1 MATVV
6 GYPPC
11 MSDRLEFFFDPICPF
26 CWVTSRW
33 VVEVARRRP
42 LEVTWRPVSLAILNE
57 EISYDE
63 RRKASPEYPDS
74 HVRGLEMLRVVHA
87 AREAH
92 GQEVVGDLYTALG
105 ELVWDAEPPEG
116 DDFKA
121 VMHEM
126 ARRRD
131 LRPALERVG
140 LPADLADAA
149 DDTSRDDDLRAET
162 EEAAQRCGGGVG
174 TPILSF
180 SPPDGPALFGPVIDA
195 PPEGDDALRL
205 WDAVQTLAQWKGFA
219 ELKRTIRSF
228 PDTPMSSKLARTE
241 TTVR

>member
-1 MATVV
+1 
-6 GYPPC
+6 

-33 VVEVARRRP
+33 VVEVAGKRP
-42 LEVTWRPVSLAILNE
+42 LQVTWRPLSLAILNE
-57 EISYDE
+57 EISYEE
-63 RRKASPEYPDS
+63 RKKASPEYPDS

-92 GQEVVGDLYTALG
+92 GPEVVGDLYTALG
-105 ELVWDAEPPEG
+105 ELVWDADPPEG
-116 DDFKA
+116 DDFRA

-162 EEAAQRCGGGVG
+162 QEAVERCGGGVG
-174 TPILSF
+174 TPILSLA
-180 SPPDGPALFGPVIDA
+180 PPGQEGDEPGPAFFGPVIDA
-195 PPEGDDALRL
+195 PPTGDDALRL
-205 WDAVQTLAQWKGFA
+205 WDAVETLAQWGGFA
-219 ELKRTIRSF
+219 ELKRTVRSF